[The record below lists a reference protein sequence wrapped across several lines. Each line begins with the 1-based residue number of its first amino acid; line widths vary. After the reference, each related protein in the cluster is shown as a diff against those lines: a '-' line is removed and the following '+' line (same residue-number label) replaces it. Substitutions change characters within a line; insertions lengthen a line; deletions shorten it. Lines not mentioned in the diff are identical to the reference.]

1 MYLVLVLKSS
11 LSCFKLYYNILAA
24 KRGCTATTTELG
36 LLMTEKPL
44 ESLMTTFENTVYVL
58 VAGGLIIIVKLNEN
72 VPTDWLSVLILNEI
86 SVEVIN

>member
-1 MYLVLVLKSS
+1 
-11 LSCFKLYYNILAA
+11 
-24 KRGCTATTTELG
+24 
-36 LLMTEKPL
+36 MTEKPL

-58 VAGGLIIIVKLNEN
+58 VAGGLIILVRLNEN